1 MDLKPT
7 AGKTRVQKSSVRSPG
22 QKNRDATERSRSTK
36 GSAKDGSLDS
46 VSTPK
51 QARSEETLTK
61 ILDAAETL
69 ILERGLA
76 GVSVQDIVRAA
87 GSSVGGFYG
96 RFRDK
101 GELLLALH
109 ERRQRDVQERI
120 SDLLDSELLAKASA
134 REVVRACVKM
144 LVAET
149 ASRHRMQ
156 AAFLQAVVDQPE
168 RWLTGIQYRQRLV
181 AMVTEILLARRDQIG
196 HPEPERAVPFAVQ
209 AALSLMDQRALFG
222 DVDDTWHTVRDALA
236 PELERLVCAYL
247 GLS

>member
-7 AGKTRVQKSSVRSPG
+7 AGKTPVQK
-22 QKNRDATERSRSTK
+22 TSRSTATQK
-36 GSAKDGSLDS
+36 SRGDKTDGSLDS

-61 ILDAAETL
+61 ILDAAEAL

-109 ERRQRDVQERI
+109 ERRQRDVQGRI
-120 SDLLDSELLAKASA
+120 SELLESDLLTRASA
-134 REVVRACVKM
+134 REVVSACVKM

-149 ASRHRMQ
+149 AARHRMQ
-156 AAFLQAVVDQPE
+156 AAFLQAVADQPE

-181 AMVTEILLARRDQIG
+181 AMVTDILLARRDQIG
-196 HPEPERAVPFAVQ
+196 HPDPERAVPFAVQ

-222 DVDDTWHTVRDALA
+222 DVDETWHTVRDALA

-247 GLS
+247 DLD